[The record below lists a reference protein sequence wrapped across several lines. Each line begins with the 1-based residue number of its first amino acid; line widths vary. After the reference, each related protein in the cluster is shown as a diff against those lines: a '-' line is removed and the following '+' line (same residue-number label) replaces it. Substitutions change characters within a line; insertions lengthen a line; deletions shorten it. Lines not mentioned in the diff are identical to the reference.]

1 MPLGPDGVC
10 GTGDDVAIGSDVTD
24 ANGNYLFTGLGEGVY
39 CADPDETTVPDG
51 LELTTDNDP
60 ETVDLGPGE
69 NFLDADFGYQP
80 LGSIGDTVWQD
91 NNGNGVQD
99 PGEPG
104 IPGVTVDLN
113 QPGPDGVCGTGD
125 DVAIGSDVTDA
136 NGNYLFTGLGEGVY
150 CADPD
155 ETTVPDGL
163 ELTTDNDPETVDL
176 GPGENFLDA
185 DFGYQP
191 LGSIGDTVWQDNN
204 GNGVQD
210 PGEPGIPGVTVDL
223 NQPGPDGVCGTGDD
237 VNIGSDV
244 TDANGNYLF
253 TGLGEG
259 IYCADPDETTVPDGL
274 ELTTDNDPETVDLG
288 PGENFLDADFGYQ
301 PLGSI
306 GDTVW
311 QDNNGNGVQDPGE
324 PGIPGVTVDLNQP
337 GPDGVCGTG
346 DDVSIGSDVTDA
358 NGNYLFTGLGEGAY
372 CADPDETTVPDG
384 YLLTTDND
392 PETVDLGPGENFLD
406 ADFGYQPL
414 TCGLVIDKTCA
425 VQQPPSTAWNCS
437 DAKPI
442 DQLWM
447 IWNGTQ
453 PAKITAWKG
462 DVGSTLL
469 ATIDNIQP
477 GEKVTVD
484 GYAGSPNDVVWE
496 VFAAGTN
503 SKLGESK
510 FHLSC
515 SDDNMNGPEDC
526 GLAQGNGKGDDSG
539 FLNLWLLEGMA
550 GSGQSFLCTPEPEA
564 PQQACTVTG
573 VPIPSCQVLK
583 DNGQKLTSVTFQYTG
598 GGCNDSDN
606 TQDPSKATCSGSINP
621 ALSISVA
628 NDNGY
633 SIVPTAVAPD
643 GEFTVSD
650 SSFDSNSVFT
660 LSNGGGTET
669 LEIHTSCSQPL
680 AVGDVFG
687 SLTVTAINGDDGG
700 ADVTYFYEVT
710 NLGDLLTGVSIADDK
725 LGDIAGPFSLDAGES
740 QIFQATTNIFETTTN
755 TAFASGFLANGEICP
770 TPAAED
776 SVTVT
781 VEEPCDVCKGGTV
794 ELTLE
799 YQGASGSQRGDL
811 RRRVGQGGQ
820 DPVPGT
826 GPAWWPDHGHAT
838 AWPGQ
843 VEQRHQHLREWRVQH
858 QDPHELLTAHRPQCG
873 LRRLPGR
880 RGLQQGQ
887 RPDVPAE
894 CVRAAGR

>member
-1 MPLGPDGVC
+1 MRPPC
-10 GTGDDVAIGSDVTD
+10 PTAI
-24 ANGNYLFTGLGEGVY
+24 E
-39 CADPDETTVPDG
+39 
-51 LELTTDNDP
+51 
-60 ETVDLGPGE
+60 
-69 NFLDADFGYQP
+69 
-80 LGSIGDTVWQD
+80 
-91 NNGNGVQD
+91 
-99 PGEPG
+99 
-104 IPGVTVDLN
+104 
-113 QPGPDGVCGTGD
+113 
-125 DVAIGSDVTDA
+125 
-136 NGNYLFTGLGEGVY
+136 
-150 CADPD
+150 
-155 ETTVPDGL
+155 
-163 ELTTDNDPETVDL
+163 
-176 GPGENFLDA
+176 
-185 DFGYQP
+185 
-191 LGSIGDTVWQDNN
+191 
-204 GNGVQD
+204 
-210 PGEPGIPGVTVDL
+210 
-223 NQPGPDGVCGTGDD
+223 
-237 VNIGSDV
+237 
-244 TDANGNYLF
+244 
-253 TGLGEG
+253 
-259 IYCADPDETTVPDGL
+259 
-274 ELTTDNDPETVDLG
+274 
-288 PGENFLDADFGYQ
+288 
-301 PLGSI
+301 
-306 GDTVW
+306 
-311 QDNNGNGVQDPGE
+311 
-324 PGIPGVTVDLNQP
+324 
-337 GPDGVCGTG
+337 
-346 DDVSIGSDVTDA
+346 
-358 NGNYLFTGLGEGAY
+358 
-372 CADPDETTVPDG
+372 
-384 YLLTTDND
+384 LTTDND

-453 PAKITAWKG
+453 PAKIKAWKG

-539 FLNLWLLEGMA
+539 FLNLWLLEGMS

-687 SLTVTAINGDDGG
+687 SLTVTAINGNDGG

-725 LGDIAGPFSLDAGES
+725 LGDIAGPLSLDAGES

-755 TAFASGFLANGEICP
+755 TAFASGALANGEICP

-799 YQGASGSQRGDL
+799 YQGASEANVVVYDDGSAKADKILFQGLVPAGGLITVTPRPGQDKLNNDISIYVNGAFNTKIHTSCSQPIGPNAVFGDFQVVEARSKDNGRMCPLNACEPQAADSLEFDGDKLKWEVTNNGDL
-811 RRRVGQGGQ
+811 GLEVDRVSIVWPAAFGNLVEMKVDGTFFKGSLPPTSAVVDSGWDGDAKDRTIKPGDTKTFEFKFENDVSLVGDVDIVVDFTAGCTIQVGYQAPFSGG
-820 DPVPGT
+820 DFACDKPIDALT
-826 GPAWWPDHGHAT
+826 MIWDGPSGVNVT
-838 AWPGQ
+838 AWKGDVGSTNLGTVSNVNTGDKVTFTGFAGSPNDVYWQISGA
-843 VEQRHQHLREWRVQH
+843 VTGESTFHLSCSDDAMNGAEDCGSSQGNGKSNDSGLINDWILDGMV
-858 QDPHELLTAHRPQCG
+858 DASTALVCTAP
-873 LRRLPGR
+873 
-880 RGLQQGQ
+880 
-887 RPDVPAE
+887 
-894 CVRAAGR
+894 